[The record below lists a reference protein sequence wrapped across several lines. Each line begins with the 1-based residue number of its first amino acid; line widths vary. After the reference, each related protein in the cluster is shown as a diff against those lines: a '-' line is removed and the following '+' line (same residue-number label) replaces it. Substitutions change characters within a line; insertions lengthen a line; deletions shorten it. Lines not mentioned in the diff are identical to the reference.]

1 MKLHRAGILLIISIS
16 IIAGCSGKSDSDS
29 GSAVIK
35 VMHDDVAIA
44 SETGEYDFGYYL
56 GPETVTFSIENSG
69 SIDLTIASITSTND
83 TEFSVTQPVSTTI
96 PPGVKT
102 TFTVTY
108 DTDHIGTETG
118 VIEIT
123 NSDEDN
129 SPFQFNVLGTARGT
143 FAGCPEGAIDS
154 NEDNNHVQI
163 SETSL
168 YFGGICLAENQD
180 DRYEVTVPAS
190 SNVNVTVESLSAD
203 IISLYLYDNV
213 SFSDP
218 PVGGGDGATSL
229 TIQNTTDG
237 DKTFYLLLYNAE
249 DTVDTPY
256 TINADY

>member
-1 MKLHRAGILLIISIS
+1 MKLHGAGILLIISIS
-16 IIAGCSGKSDSDS
+16 IIAGCSGKSGSDS
-29 GSAVIK
+29 GSALIK

-69 SIDLTIASITSTND
+69 SIDLTIDTITSTND

-143 FAGCPEGAIDS
+143 FAGCPEGEIDE
-154 NEDNNHVQI
+154 NEDANPVQI
-163 SETSL
+163 SEASL
-168 YFGGICLAENQD
+168 YFGGICTGDNAD

-190 SNVNVTVESLSAD
+190 SNVNVTVESLSTD
-203 IISLYLYDNV
+203 IISLWLYNDAGYTDLN
-213 SFSDP
+213 SGGSD
-218 PVGGGDGATSL
+218 
-229 TIQNTTDG
+229 ITDMDLVNDTAG
-237 DKTFYLLLYNAE
+237 DKTFYLLLYNAQNS
-249 DTVDTPY
+249 VDSPY
-256 TINADY
+256 TITADY